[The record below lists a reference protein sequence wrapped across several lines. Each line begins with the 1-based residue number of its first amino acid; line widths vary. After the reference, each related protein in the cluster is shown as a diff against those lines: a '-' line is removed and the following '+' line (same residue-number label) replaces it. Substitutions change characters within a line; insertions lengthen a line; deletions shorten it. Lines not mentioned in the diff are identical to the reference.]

1 MAINNINDKVV
12 LNLSDNPEMAEYF
25 SRKEPGEECT
35 MTITGSVDEQTPDQ
49 VVLSVDNVSVEGYE
63 AGKKN
68 NEEDDV
74 PVMMIMA
81 GKAKKKA
88 GDSY

>member
-12 LNLSDNPEMAEYF
+12 LNLDDNDGLADYF
-25 SRKEPGEECT
+25 SMKEPGEECT
-35 MTITGSVDEQTPDQ
+35 MTITGSLDEQTADQ
-49 VVLSVDNVSVEGYE
+49 AVLSINKVSVEGYDS
-63 AGKKN
+63 GKKK
-68 NEEDDV
+68 DDDEL

>member
-1 MAINNINDKVV
+1 MALNTINDKVI
-12 LNLSDNPEMAEYF
+12 LNLDDNEDLADYF
-25 SRKEPGEECT
+25 NSKDPGEECT
-35 MTITGSVDEQTPDQ
+35 MTITGSIDEQTSDQ
-49 VVLSVDNVSVEGYE
+49 AVLSINKVSVDGYE
-63 AGKKN
+63 SGKKN
-68 NEEDDV
+68 EEGDV

>member
-1 MAINNINDKVV
+1 
-12 LNLSDNPEMAEYF
+12 
-25 SRKEPGEECT
+25 
-35 MTITGSVDEQTPDQ
+35 MTITGSLDEQTADQ
-49 VVLSVDNVSVEGYE
+49 AVLSINNVSVEGYE
-63 AGKKN
+63 DAKK

>member
-12 LNLSDNPEMAEYF
+12 LNLDDNEGLADYF
-25 SRKEPGEECT
+25 SMKEPGEECT
-35 MTITGSVDEQTPDQ
+35 MTITGNLDEQTADQ
-49 VVLSVDNVSVEGYE
+49 AVLSINKVSVEGYDS
-63 AGKKN
+63 GKKK
-68 NEEDDV
+68 DDDEL

>member
-1 MAINNINDKVV
+1 MALNKINDKVI
-12 LNLSDNPEMAEYF
+12 LNLDDNQELADYF
-25 SRKEPGEECT
+25 SAKEPGEECT
-35 MTITGSVDEQTPDQ
+35 MTITGNLDEQTADQ
-49 VVLSVDNVSVEGYE
+49 AVLSINNVSVEGYE
-63 AGKKN
+63 SGKKN
-68 NEEDDV
+68 EGEDV

>member
-1 MAINNINDKVV
+1 MALNNINDKVI
-12 LNLSDNPEMAEYF
+12 LNLDDNQGIADYF
-25 SRKEPGEECT
+25 SSKEPGEECT
-35 MTITGSVDEQTPDQ
+35 MTITGSLDEQTADQ
-49 VVLSVDNVSVEGYE
+49 AVLSINNVSVEGYE
-63 AGKKN
+63 DAKK

>member
-1 MAINNINDKVV
+1 MALNKINDKVI
-12 LNLSDNPEMAEYF
+12 LNLDDNEGLADYF
-25 SRKEPGEECT
+25 NSKEPGEECT
-35 MTITGSVDEQTPDQ
+35 MTVSGSLDEQTSDQ
-49 VVLSVDNVSVEGYE
+49 AVLSINKVSVEGYE

-68 NEEDDV
+68 EEDGV

-81 GKAKKKA
+81 GKANKKA